1 MICLN
6 KNKLEQTSIKMK
18 TVLLV
23 PCYNEEQ
30 TIAQVI
36 KDFKEYLPGIDIYVY
51 DNNSTDQTAKVAKE
65 NGAIVRQE
73 YQQGKSNVVRSMFR
87 EIDADYYIMVDGDN
101 TYPASQATLLLKEMK
116 EKNCDMVVGDR
127 LSNGTYLK
135 ENKRA
140 MHGFGNKLVKSLI
153 NYIFRADLKDI
164 MTGYRVF
171 SRRFV
176 KNYPIMHQGFELETE
191 MTIFALNNNL
201 KIYEIPIN
209 FQDRPKGSVS
219 KLNTYG
225 DGFKVLRTI
234 FNLFRHYKPLQFF
247 SLISVFFVI
256 IALIFGL
263 PPIYEYFKYNFVYKV
278 PSAVLAS
285 GLMLFAL
292 ISFSIGLILDTIS
305 QNDKKQFQIFLNKE
319 I

>member
-1 MICLN
+1 
-6 KNKLEQTSIKMK
+6 MK

-23 PCYNEEQ
+23 PCYNEEL

-36 KDFKEYLPGIDIYVY
+36 KDFRKYLPGIEIYVY
-51 DNNSTDQTAKVAKE
+51 DNNSTDQTAKIAAE
-65 NGAIVRQE
+65 YGAIVRHE
-73 YQQGKSNVVRSMFR
+73 FQQGKSNVVRSMFR

-101 TYPASQATLLLKEMK
+101 TYPASQAPILLKEMK
-116 EKNCDMVVGDR
+116 DKNCDMVVGDR

-153 NYIFRADLKDI
+153 NYIFRAELKDI

-171 SRRFV
+171 SKRFV
-176 KNYPIMHQGFELETE
+176 KNYPIMYQGFELETE

-201 KIYEIPIN
+201 RISEVPIG
-209 FQDRPKGSVS
+209 FIERPEGSFS
-219 KLNTYG
+219 KLNTYT

-234 FNLFRHYKPLQFF
+234 LNLFRHYKPLQFF
-247 SLISVFFVI
+247 SIFAVIFFIASLVFGI
-256 IALIFGL
+256 
-263 PPIYEYFKYNFVYKV
+263 PPIVEYFRYDFVYKV
-278 PSAVLAS
+278 PSAILAS

-292 ISFSIGLILDTIS
+292 ISFTIGLVLDTIS
-305 QNDKKQFQIFLNKE
+305 VNAKKIMQIFLQNS
-319 I
+319 